1 VLFSVFMNSLVIK
14 LRKAG
19 LGAHL
24 GLVYVGCLLYAD
36 DIMLISHSVKLFSAC
51 LMYVRRSQ
59 TVGILCL
66 IHANLLSCGL
76 ALDLN
81 GLVLR

>member
-1 VLFSVFMNSLVIK
+1 VVGHCVIGLYGPLFYQCVVIK

-36 DIMLISHSVKLFSAC
+36 DIMLFSHSVEVMQRMLDICSEESAC
-51 LMYVRRSQ
+51 LRFCV
-59 TVGILCL
+59 
-66 IHANLLSCGL
+66 
-76 ALDLN
+76 
-81 GLVLR
+81 

>member
-1 VLFSVFMNSLVIK
+1 MNSLVIK

-36 DIMLISHSVKLFSAC
+36 DIMLISHSVEVMQHMLDIIMFGGVS
-51 LMYVRRSQ
+51 
-59 TVGILCL
+59 
-66 IHANLLSCGL
+66 LLGFC
-76 ALDLN
+76 
-81 GLVLR
+81 V